1 MPKQRLAAAQAGG
14 TPPTEAVPLLSRNE
28 FIESWGLSNPHELLS
43 SASSSQQQHSH
54 QPHHPPPG
62 GPPTGW
68 RDRLSSKSNI
78 ETWIFPGWGRYN
90 LQMTVTDEELAKIE
104 AEMDH
109 RQPPKL
115 NQWEATAICGNDI
128 MASCLYVVGLV
139 TVSAGKMAP
148 VALLLVSCVLYLIR

>member
-1 MPKQRLAAAQAGG
+1 MPKQRKPPVQAGA
-14 TPPTEAVPLLSRNE
+14 TPPTEAVPLLSRNDS
-28 FIESWGLSNPHELLS
+28 IESWGLSNPHDVPS
-43 SASSSQQQHSH
+43 SASSSSQQQHSH
-54 QPHHPPPG
+54 APHHPPL
-62 GPPTGW
+62 GW

-78 ETWIFPGWGRYN
+78 ETWAFPGWGRYN